1 MLPSFLTPALNPINA
16 MILQSILAGLVA
28 GPLVSAKTL
37 HYRSSS
43 PVVNTTYGLIQ
54 GTTSEYREGVSV
66 FKGIPFAASP
76 TGSQRWKAPAAAEP
90 WSGVLNATAFGAD
103 CSQSYSSA
111 GIFSSGSENISEDC
125 LFMNIWTPQNATAS
139 SNLPVYFWIYG
150 GRFEGGAGS
159 VVTYDGSGLASK
171 DIVVVNFNYRMG
183 PFGFLA
189 HPDLSAESG
198 HNSSGNYGLLD
209 QQAALQWVRDEISA
223 FGGDPNHITTG
234 GQSAGS
240 ASSLD
245 MMYSPLV
252 SGMIVGAIAESGARG
267 PHDPETYSLA
277 TSYREKAAAE
287 AYGVKFLAEMNVS
300 TIAELRNVS
309 AEALLT
315 YDSASDTVLVG
326 TAFQNVSAFMEPP
339 VWRPVVDGYVLIYG
353 YGEALRLNA
362 HADVPIMTGNNQD
375 ESGASPSPGLT
386 VDTFNTQFAEMF
398 GNLSTEF
405 FKLYPAGNDTQ
416 ADDSANA
423 MYQDLSRVST
433 WTWASD
439 WISGGAKSNVY
450 TYYFTHAPPNQT
462 SGVYHGAELWYAFN
476 NIPYAKTSAPWAAD
490 DYTVEGQM
498 SQYWANFIKTGTPN
512 GGNLTYWPAN
522 SNVTQ
527 TMWLGDSWGADAIAD
542 ATRIE
547 FMEKFFAA
555 QKEW

>member
-1 MLPSFLTPALNPINA
+1 MLFFSV
-16 MILQSILAGLVA
+16 LAGLA
-28 GPLVSAKTL
+28 TGTIANAKAL
-37 HYRSSS
+37 HYRSSP

-54 GTTSEYREGVSV
+54 GAASEYREGVSV
-66 FKGIPFAASP
+66 FKGIPFATPP
-76 TGSQRWKAPAAAEP
+76 TGSLRWRAPAAAEP

-103 CSQSYSSA
+103 CSQSYSAA

-125 LFMNIWTPQNATAS
+125 LYMNIWTPQNATATS
-139 SNLPVYFWIYG
+139 KLPVYFWIYG

-159 VVTYDGSGLASK
+159 VATYDGSGLATK

-189 HPDLSAESG
+189 HPDLSTESG

-209 QQAALQWVRDEISA
+209 QQAALKWVRNEIAA
-223 FGGDPNHITTG
+223 FGGDPNKITTG

-252 SGMIVGAIAESGARG
+252 KGQIVGAIAESGARG
-267 PHDPETYSLA
+267 PHDPETYTLA

-287 AYGVKFLAEMNVS
+287 AYGVSFLAEMNVS
-300 TIAELRNVS
+300 TISELRNVS
-309 AEALLT
+309 TEALLT

-326 TAFQNVSAFMEPP
+326 TAFQNVSGFMEPP
-339 VWRPVVDGYVLIYG
+339 AWRPVVDGYVLTHG
-353 YGEALRLNA
+353 YGESLRLNA
-362 HADVPIMTGNNQD
+362 HSDVPIMTGNNKD
-375 ESGASPSPGLT
+375 ESGASPSAGFT

-398 GNLSTEF
+398 GNLSAEF
-405 FKLYPAGNDTQ
+405 FALYPANNDTQ

-423 MYQDLSRVST
+423 MYRDLSRVSS

-439 WISGGAKSNVY
+439 WIAGGAKSNVY

-462 SGVYHGAELWYAFN
+462 SGVYHGAELWYTFN
-476 NIPYAKTSAPWAAD
+476 NIPYAETSTPWAAD
-490 DYTVEGQM
+490 DYIIEGQM
-498 SQYWANFIKTGTPN
+498 AQYWANFIKTGNPN
-512 GGNLTYWPAN
+512 GGNLTYWPAS
-522 SNVTQ
+522 SNATT
-527 TMWLGDSWGADAIAD
+527 TMWLGDSWGAQAIAD
-542 ATRIE
+542 SARIA

-555 QKEW
+555 QKEF